1 MGCLVYPPQ
10 RFSGTSPVWE
20 KISSLPAT
28 DYSNQV
34 ETEQAVIR
42 DEGAQRASYMWSWY
56 LIADGKKVSVWV
68 WGHANG
74 LGRGIQADEQT
85 DSTDLWSIPGHQS
98 KDLVRHE
105 GYGNMG
111 NIHFNVYKK

>member
-1 MGCLVYPPQ
+1 M
-10 RFSGTSPVWE
+10 E
-20 KISSLPAT
+20 
-28 DYSNQV
+28 
-34 ETEQAVIR
+34 
-42 DEGAQRASYMWSWY
+42 
-56 LIADGKKVSVWV
+56 KKVSVWV

-74 LGRGIQADEQT
+74 LGRGIQA

-105 GYGNMG
+105 GYGNME